1 MAELSRDEVLK
12 RVQRGE
18 PVARAD
24 LREIDLSHAVLERA
38 DLRRSD
44 LEGANLEGARLA
56 GAQLRNVSLREAYL
70 VAADLREANLEN
82 ADLEGARLEGADLRG
97 ANLSRASL
105 EGANL
110 TGARLA
116 GAQLSYAQLES
127 ARLGSADLTDA
138 VLVHAEL
145 AEAYL
150 GGARLCRA
158 KLTGAV
164 LTGANLE
171 EADLRQAE
179 LTGADFT
186 GANLTGVKSSNGL
199 STRPKNGA
207 AGGGTARYFGRG
219 DVLRGAT
226 LRLDDG
232 ARVEVESLFE
242 QCTIEL
248 GEGTELVVG
257 TSGVL
262 ADCTVIGHGRIL
274 ISGKFYEHKSPGIVG
289 PTQVVVSSGG
299 CLVAEV
305 EQAAEAT
312 QFAFEPGSNLRVK
325 IRPPKAAGGGSQ
337 PRERGG
343 KS

>member
-1 MAELSRDEVLK
+1 MAEFKRDDVLRK
-12 RVQRGE
+12 VQRGE

-24 LREIDLSHAVLERA
+24 LREIDLSHAMLERA

-110 TGARLA
+110 TGARLQ
-116 GAQLSYAQLES
+116 GAELSYAQLES
-127 ARLGSADLTDA
+127 AVLGGADLSNA

-145 AEAYL
+145 SHAYL
-150 GGARLCRA
+150 GGARLHGAR
-158 KLTGAV
+158 LTNAD
-164 LTGANLE
+164 LTRANLE
-171 EADLRQAE
+171 EADLRQAD
-179 LTGADFT
+179 LTGADLK

-199 STRPKNGA
+199 PGTGAAARPSNGA
-207 AGGGTARYFGRG
+207 GTNARYFGRG
-219 DVLRGAT
+219 DVLKGAT
-226 LRLDDG
+226 LRLEAG

-257 TSGVL
+257 SGGVL
-262 ADCTVIGHGRIL
+262 SDCTVVGHGSIH
-274 ISGKFYEHKSPGIVG
+274 IAGKFYERKSPGIVG
-289 PTQVVVSSGG
+289 PTQLVVSTGG

-312 QFAFEPGSNLRVK
+312 RFAFEPGSNLRVK
-325 IRPPKAAGGGSQ
+325 IRNSRSRDK
-337 PRERGG
+337 GG

>member
-1 MAELSRDEVLK
+1 MAEFKRDDVLRK
-12 RVQRGE
+12 VQRGE

-24 LREIDLSHAVLERA
+24 LREIDLSRAMLERA

-44 LEGANLEGARLA
+44 LEGANLEAARLA
-56 GAQLRNVSLREAYL
+56 GAQLRNVSLREAYM
-70 VAADLREANLEN
+70 VGADLREANLEN

-110 TGARLA
+110 TGAKLG
-116 GAQLSYAQLES
+116 GAELSYAQLES
-127 ARLGSADLTDA
+127 AVMGGADLSNA
-138 VLVHAEL
+138 NLVHAEL
-145 AEAYL
+145 SHAYL
-150 GGARLCRA
+150 GAARLNGA
-158 KLTGAV
+158 KLTYAD
-164 LTGANLE
+164 LTRANLE
-171 EADLRQAE
+171 EADLRQAD

-186 GANLTGVKSSNGL
+186 GANLTGVKTSNGL
-199 STRPKNGA
+199 PGAKPTNGASA
-207 AGGGTARYFGRG
+207 AGGNARYFGRG
-219 DVLRGAT
+219 DVLKGAT
-226 LRLDDG
+226 LRLEAG

-257 TSGVL
+257 PGGVL
-262 ADCTVIGHGRIL
+262 SDCTVLGHGSIH
-274 ISGKFYEHKSPGIVG
+274 IAGKFYERKSPGIVG
-289 PTQVVVSSGG
+289 PTQLVVSTGG

-312 QFAFEPGSNLRVK
+312 RFAFEPGSNLRVK
-325 IRPPKAAGGGSQ
+325 IRNSRSRDK
-337 PRERGG
+337 GG

>member
-1 MAELSRDEVLK
+1 MAEFKRDDVLRK
-12 RVQRGE
+12 VQRGE

-56 GAQLRNVSLREAYL
+56 GAQMRNVSLREAYMIG
-70 VAADLREANLEN
+70 ADLREANLEN

-110 TGARLA
+110 TGAKLQ
-116 GAQLSYAQLES
+116 GAELSYAQLES
-127 ARLGSADLTDA
+127 AVLGGADLSNA
-138 VLVHAEL
+138 ILVHAEL
-145 AEAYL
+145 SHAYL
-150 GGARLCRA
+150 GGAKLNGA
-158 KLTGAV
+158 KLTNAD
-164 LTGANLE
+164 LTRANLE
-171 EADLRQAE
+171 EADLRQAD
-179 LTGADFT
+179 LTGADLK

-199 STRPKNGA
+199 PGPAAARPINGA
-207 AGGGTARYFGRG
+207 GTNARYFGRG
-219 DVLRGAT
+219 DVLKGAT
-226 LRLDDG
+226 LRLEAG

-257 TSGVL
+257 SGGVL
-262 ADCTVIGHGRIL
+262 SDCTVVGHGSIH
-274 ISGKFYEHKSPGIVG
+274 IAGKFYERKSPGIVG
-289 PTQVVVSSGG
+289 CTQLVVSTGG

-305 EQAAEAT
+305 EQAVEAT
-312 QFAFEPGSNLRVK
+312 RFAFEPGSNLRVK
-325 IRPPKAAGGGSQ
+325 IRNSRSKDK
-337 PRERGG
+337 GG

>member
-1 MAELSRDEVLK
+1 MAEFKRDDVLRK
-12 RVQRGE
+12 VQRGE

-24 LREIDLSHAVLERA
+24 LREIDLSHANLEKA
-38 DLRRSD
+38 DFRRSD
-44 LEGANLEGARLA
+44 LEGANLEGTRLA

-116 GAQLSYAQLES
+116 GAELSYAQLES
-127 ARLGSADLTDA
+127 AVLGGADLSNA
-138 VLVHAEL
+138 ILVHAEL
-145 AEAYL
+145 SHAYL
-150 GGARLCRA
+150 GGAKMNGARLTNA
-158 KLTGAV
+158 DLTK
-164 LTGANLE
+164 ANLE
-171 EADLRQAE
+171 EADLRQAD
-179 LTGADFT
+179 LTGAELK
-186 GANLTGVKSSNGL
+186 GANLNGVKSSNGL
-199 STRPKNGA
+199 PGTAPAHARPSNGA
-207 AGGGTARYFGRG
+207 AAGNARYFGRG
-219 DVLRGAT
+219 DVLKGAT
-226 LRLDDG
+226 LRLDAG

-257 TSGVL
+257 AAGVL
-262 ADCTVIGHGRIL
+262 SDCTVVGHGSIH
-274 ISGKFYEHKSPGIVG
+274 IAGKFFERKSPGIVG
-289 PTQVVVSSGG
+289 PTQLVVSTGG

-312 QFAFEPGSNLRVK
+312 RFAFEPGSNLRVK
-325 IRPPKAAGGGSQ
+325 IRNSRSRDKGA
-337 PRERGG
+337 

>member
-1 MAELSRDEVLK
+1 MAEFKRDDVLRK
-12 RVQRGE
+12 VQRGE

-24 LREIDLSHAVLERA
+24 LREIDLSHAMLERA

-56 GAQLRNVSLREAYL
+56 GAQMRNVSLREAYL

-110 TGARLA
+110 TGARLQ
-116 GAQLSYAQLES
+116 GAELSYAQLES
-127 ARLGSADLTDA
+127 AVLGGADLSNA
-138 VLVHAEL
+138 NLVHAEL
-145 AEAYL
+145 SHAYL
-150 GGARLCRA
+150 GGARLNGA
-158 KLTGAV
+158 KLTNAD
-164 LTGANLE
+164 LSRANLE
-171 EADLRQAE
+171 EADLRQAD
-179 LTGADFT
+179 LTGAELK

-199 STRPKNGA
+199 PGTAPARPGPGA
-207 AGGGTARYFGRG
+207 SPNARYFGRG
-219 DVLRGAT
+219 DVLKGAT
-226 LRLDDG
+226 LRLEAG

-257 TSGVL
+257 SGGVL
-262 ADCTVIGHGRIL
+262 SDCTVVGHGSVHIA
-274 ISGKFYEHKSPGIVG
+274 GKFYERKSPGIVG
-289 PTQVVVSSGG
+289 PTQLVVSTGG

-312 QFAFEPGSNLRVK
+312 RFAFEPGSNLRVK
-325 IRPPKAAGGGSQ
+325 IRNSRSRDK
-337 PRERGG
+337 GG

>member
-1 MAELSRDEVLK
+1 MAEFKRDDVLRK
-12 RVQRGE
+12 VQRGE

-24 LREIDLSHAVLERA
+24 LREIDLSHAMLERA

-44 LEGANLEGARLA
+44 LEGANLEGARLSQ
-56 GAQLRNVSLREAYL
+56 AQMRNVSLREAYL

-110 TGARLA
+110 TGARLG
-116 GAQLSYAQLES
+116 GAELSYAQLES
-127 ARLGSADLTDA
+127 AVMGGADLTNA
-138 VLVHAEL
+138 ILVHAEL
-145 AEAYL
+145 SHAYL
-150 GGARLCRA
+150 GAARLNGA
-158 KLTGAV
+158 KLTNAD
-164 LTGANLE
+164 LTRANLE
-171 EADLRQAE
+171 EADLRQAD

-186 GANLTGVKSSNGL
+186 GANLTGVKTSNGL
-199 STRPKNGA
+199 PGAAKPTNGA
-207 AGGGTARYFGRG
+207 TATNARYFGRG
-219 DVLRGAT
+219 DVLKGAT
-226 LRLDDG
+226 LRLEAG

-257 TSGVL
+257 SGGVL
-262 ADCTVIGHGRIL
+262 SDCTVVGHGSIM
-274 ISGKFYEHKSPGIVG
+274 IAGKFYERKSPGIVG
-289 PTQVVVSSGG
+289 PTQLVVSTGG

-305 EQAAEAT
+305 EQAVEAT
-312 QFAFEPGSNLRVK
+312 RFAFEPGSNLRVK
-325 IRPPKAAGGGSQ
+325 IRNSRS
-337 PRERGG
+337 REKGG

>member
-1 MAELSRDEVLK
+1 MAEFKRDDVLRK
-12 RVQRGE
+12 VQRGE

-24 LREIDLSHAVLERA
+24 LREIDLSHGMLERA

-44 LEGANLEGARLA
+44 LEGANLEGARLSQ
-56 GAQLRNVSLREAYL
+56 AQMRNVSLREAYL

-110 TGARLA
+110 TGARLG
-116 GAQLSYAQLES
+116 GAELSYAQLES
-127 ARLGSADLTDA
+127 AVMGGADLTNA
-138 VLVHAEL
+138 ILVHAEL
-145 AEAYL
+145 SHAYL
-150 GGARLCRA
+150 GAARLTGA
-158 KLTGAV
+158 KLTNAD
-164 LTGANLE
+164 LTRANLE
-171 EADLRQAE
+171 EADLRQAD

-186 GANLTGVKSSNGL
+186 GANLNGVKTSNGL
-199 STRPKNGA
+199 PGAKPTNGA
-207 AGGGTARYFGRG
+207 AATNARYFGRG
-219 DVLRGAT
+219 DVLKGAT
-226 LRLDDG
+226 LRLEAG

-257 TSGVL
+257 SGGVL
-262 ADCTVIGHGRIL
+262 SDCTVVGHGSIM
-274 ISGKFYEHKSPGIVG
+274 IAGKFYERKSPGIVG
-289 PTQVVVSSGG
+289 PTQLVVSTGG

-312 QFAFEPGSNLRVK
+312 RFAFEPGSNLRVK
-325 IRPPKAAGGGSQ
+325 IRNSRSRDK
-337 PRERGG
+337 GG

>member
-1 MAELSRDEVLK
+1 MAELKRDDVLRK
-12 RVQRGE
+12 VQRGE

-24 LREIDLSHAVLERA
+24 LREIDLSQAMLERA

-56 GAQLRNVSLREAYL
+56 GAQLRNTSLREAYM

-110 TGARLA
+110 TGARLI
-116 GAQLSYAQLES
+116 GAELSYAQLES
-127 ARLGSADLTDA
+127 AVLGGADLTNA

-145 AEAYL
+145 SHAYL
-150 GGARLCRA
+150 GGAKLNGA
-158 KLTGAV
+158 KLTNAD
-164 LTGANLE
+164 LSKANLE
-171 EADLRQAE
+171 EADLRQAD
-179 LTGADFT
+179 LTGAELK
-186 GANLTGVKSSNGL
+186 GANLTGVKTSNGL
-199 STRPKNGA
+199 PGA
-207 AGGGTARYFGRG
+207 AARPTNGQLAPNARYFGRG
-219 DVLRGAT
+219 DVLKGAT
-226 LRLDDG
+226 LRLEAG

-257 TSGVL
+257 AGGVL
-262 ADCTVIGHGRIL
+262 ADCTVVGHGSIQ
-274 ISGKFYEHKSPGIVG
+274 IAGKFFERKSPGIVG
-289 PTQVVVSSGG
+289 PTQLVVSSGG

-305 EQAAEAT
+305 EQAVEAT
-312 QFAFEPGSNLRVK
+312 RFAFEPGSNLRVK
-325 IRPPKAAGGGSQ
+325 IRNSRSRDK
-337 PRERGG
+337 GG

>member
-1 MAELSRDEVLK
+1 MAEFKRDDVLRK
-12 RVQRGE
+12 VQRGE

-24 LREIDLSHAVLERA
+24 LREIDLSHAMLERA

-44 LEGANLEGARLA
+44 LEGANLEGARLSQ
-56 GAQLRNVSLREAYL
+56 AQMRNVSLREAYL

-110 TGARLA
+110 TGARLG
-116 GAQLSYAQLES
+116 GAELSYAQLES
-127 ARLGSADLTDA
+127 AVMGGADLTSA
-138 VLVHAEL
+138 ILVHAEL
-145 AEAYL
+145 SHAYL
-150 GGARLCRA
+150 GAARLNGA
-158 KLTGAV
+158 KLTNAD
-164 LTGANLE
+164 LTRANLE
-171 EADLRQAE
+171 EADLRQAD

-186 GANLTGVKSSNGL
+186 GANLNGVKTSNGL
-199 STRPKNGA
+199 PGAKPTNGA
-207 AGGGTARYFGRG
+207 SAAAGNARYFGRG
-219 DVLRGAT
+219 DVLKGAT
-226 LRLDDG
+226 LRLEAG

-257 TSGVL
+257 AGGVL
-262 ADCTVIGHGRIL
+262 SDCTVVGHGSIM
-274 ISGKFYEHKSPGIVG
+274 IAGKFYERKSPGIVG
-289 PTQVVVSSGG
+289 PTQLVVSTGG

-312 QFAFEPGSNLRVK
+312 RFAFEPGSNLRVK
-325 IRPPKAAGGGSQ
+325 IRNSRSRDK
-337 PRERGG
+337 GG

>member
-1 MAELSRDEVLK
+1 MAEFKRDDVLRK
-12 RVQRGE
+12 VQRGE

-24 LREIDLSHAVLERA
+24 LRELDLSHAVLERA

-56 GAQLRNVSLREAYL
+56 GAQMRNVSLREAYMIG
-70 VAADLREANLEN
+70 ADLREANLEN

-110 TGARLA
+110 TGAKLQ
-116 GAQLSYAQLES
+116 GAELSYAQLES
-127 ARLGSADLTDA
+127 AVLGGADLSNA
-138 VLVHAEL
+138 ILVHAEL
-145 AEAYL
+145 SHAYL
-150 GGARLCRA
+150 GGAKLNGA
-158 KLTGAV
+158 KLTNAD
-164 LTGANLE
+164 LTRANLE

-179 LTGADFT
+179 LTGADLK

-199 STRPKNGA
+199 PGAAAARPINGA
-207 AGGGTARYFGRG
+207 GANARYFGRG
-219 DVLRGAT
+219 DVLKGAT
-226 LRLDDG
+226 LRLEAG

-257 TSGVL
+257 SGGVL
-262 ADCTVIGHGRIL
+262 SDCTVVGHGSIM
-274 ISGKFYEHKSPGIVG
+274 IAGKFYERKSPGIVG
-289 PTQVVVSSGG
+289 PTQLVVSTGG

-312 QFAFEPGSNLRVK
+312 RFAFEPGSNLRVK
-325 IRPPKAAGGGSQ
+325 IRNSRSRDK
-337 PRERGG
+337 GG

>member
-1 MAELSRDEVLK
+1 MAEFKRDDVLRK
-12 RVQRGE
+12 VQRGE

-24 LREIDLSHAVLERA
+24 LREIDLSHGMLERA

-44 LEGANLEGARLA
+44 LEGANLEGARLSQ
-56 GAQLRNVSLREAYL
+56 AQMRNVSLREAYL

-110 TGARLA
+110 TGARLG
-116 GAQLSYAQLES
+116 GAELSYAQLES
-127 ARLGSADLTDA
+127 AVMGGADLTNA
-138 VLVHAEL
+138 ILVHAEL
-145 AEAYL
+145 SHAYL
-150 GGARLCRA
+150 GAA
-158 KLTGAV
+158 KLTGAK
-164 LTGANLE
+164 LTNADLTRANLE
-171 EADLRQAE
+171 EADLRQAD

-186 GANLTGVKSSNGL
+186 GANLNGVKTSNGL
-199 STRPKNGA
+199 PGAAKPTNGA
-207 AGGGTARYFGRG
+207 AAGNARYFGRG
-219 DVLRGAT
+219 DVLKGAT
-226 LRLDDG
+226 LRLEAG

-257 TSGVL
+257 AGGVL
-262 ADCTVIGHGRIL
+262 SDCTVVGHGSIM
-274 ISGKFYEHKSPGIVG
+274 IAGKFYERKSPGIVG
-289 PTQVVVSSGG
+289 PTQLVVSTGG

-312 QFAFEPGSNLRVK
+312 RFAFEPGSNLRVK
-325 IRPPKAAGGGSQ
+325 IRNSRSRDK
-337 PRERGG
+337 GG

>member
-1 MAELSRDEVLK
+1 MAEFSRDDVVRK
-12 RVQRGE
+12 VQRGE

-110 TGARLA
+110 TGARLG
-116 GAQLSYAQLES
+116 GAELSYAQLES
-127 ARLGSADLTDA
+127 AVLGGADLTNA
-138 VLVHAEL
+138 ILVHAEL
-145 AEAYL
+145 SHAYL
-150 GGARLCRA
+150 GGA
-158 KLTGAV
+158 KLTGAK
-164 LTGANLE
+164 LTNADLTKANLE
-171 EADLRQAE
+171 EADLRQAD
-179 LTGADFT
+179 LTGAELK
-186 GANLTGVKSSNGL
+186 GANLNGVKSSNGL
-199 STRPKNGA
+199 TALAGARPAPGPAPN
-207 AGGGTARYFGRG
+207 ARYFGSG
-219 DVLRGAT
+219 DVLKGAT
-226 LRLDDG
+226 LRLEAG

-257 TSGVL
+257 AAGVL
-262 ADCTVIGHGRIL
+262 SDCTVVGRGSIH
-274 ISGKFYEHKSPGIVG
+274 IAGKFYERKSPGIVG
-289 PTQVVVSSGG
+289 PTQVVVSTGG

-305 EQAAEAT
+305 EQAADAT
-312 QFAFEPGSNLRVK
+312 RFAFEPGSNLRVK
-325 IRPPKAAGGGSQ
+325 IRNSRSRDK
-337 PRERGG
+337 GG

>member
-1 MAELSRDEVLK
+1 MAEFKRDDVLRK
-12 RVQRGE
+12 VQRGE

-24 LREIDLSHAVLERA
+24 LREIDLSHAMLERA

-44 LEGANLEGARLA
+44 LEGANLEGARLSQ
-56 GAQLRNVSLREAYL
+56 AQMRNVSLREAYL

-110 TGARLA
+110 TGARLG
-116 GAQLSYAQLES
+116 GAELSYAQLES
-127 ARLGSADLTDA
+127 AVMGGADLTNA
-138 VLVHAEL
+138 ILVHAEL
-145 AEAYL
+145 SHAYL
-150 GGARLCRA
+150 GAARLNGA
-158 KLTGAV
+158 KLTNAD
-164 LTGANLE
+164 LTRANLE
-171 EADLRQAE
+171 EADLRQAD

-186 GANLTGVKSSNGL
+186 GANLNGVKTSNGL
-199 STRPKNGA
+199 PGAKPTNGA
-207 AGGGTARYFGRG
+207 AAAGGNARYFGRG
-219 DVLRGAT
+219 DVLKGAT
-226 LRLDDG
+226 LRLEAG

-257 TSGVL
+257 AGGVL
-262 ADCTVIGHGRIL
+262 SDCTVVGHGSIM
-274 ISGKFYEHKSPGIVG
+274 IAGKFYERKSPGIVG
-289 PTQVVVSSGG
+289 PTQLVVSTGG

-312 QFAFEPGSNLRVK
+312 RFAFEPGSNLRVK
-325 IRPPKAAGGGSQ
+325 IRNSRSRDK
-337 PRERGG
+337 GG

>member
-1 MAELSRDEVLK
+1 MAEFKRDDVLRK
-12 RVQRGE
+12 VQRGE

-24 LREIDLSHAVLERA
+24 LREIDLSRAMLERA

-56 GAQLRNVSLREAYL
+56 GAQLRNVSLREAYMIS
-70 VAADLREANLEN
+70 ADLREANLEN

-110 TGARLA
+110 TGARLG
-116 GAQLSYAQLES
+116 GAELSFAQLES
-127 ARLGSADLTDA
+127 AVMGGADLTNA
-138 VLVHAEL
+138 ILVHAEL
-145 AEAYL
+145 SHAYL
-150 GGARLCRA
+150 GGAKLNGA
-158 KLTGAV
+158 KLTNAD
-164 LTGANLE
+164 LTRANLE
-171 EADLRQAE
+171 EADLRQAD
-179 LTGADFT
+179 LTGAEFT
-186 GANLTGVKSSNGL
+186 GANLNGVKTSNGL
-199 STRPKNGA
+199 PGAKPTNGA
-207 AGGGTARYFGRG
+207 AAAASNARYFGRG
-219 DVLRGAT
+219 DVLKGAT
-226 LRLDDG
+226 LRLEAG

-257 TSGVL
+257 AGGVL
-262 ADCTVIGHGRIL
+262 SDCTVVGHGSIH
-274 ISGKFYEHKSPGIVG
+274 IAGKFYERKSPGIVG
-289 PTQVVVSSGG
+289 PTQLVVSTGG

-312 QFAFEPGSNLRVK
+312 RFAFEPGSNLRVK
-325 IRPPKAAGGGSQ
+325 IRNSRSRDK
-337 PRERGG
+337 GG

>member
-1 MAELSRDEVLK
+1 MAEFKRDDVLRK
-12 RVQRGE
+12 VQRGE

-24 LREIDLSHAVLERA
+24 LREIDLSNAMLERA

-44 LEGANLEGARLA
+44 LEGANLEGARLS
-56 GAQLRNVSLREAYL
+56 GAQMRNVSLREAYM

-110 TGARLA
+110 TGARLQ
-116 GAQLSYAQLES
+116 GAELSYAQLES
-127 ARLGSADLTDA
+127 AVLGGADLSNA
-138 VLVHAEL
+138 ILVHAEL
-145 AEAYL
+145 SHAYL
-150 GGARLCRA
+150 GGAKLNGA
-158 KLTGAV
+158 KLTNAD
-164 LTGANLE
+164 LTKANLE

-179 LTGADFT
+179 LTGADLK

-199 STRPKNGA
+199 PGAQAAARPANGSA
-207 AGGGTARYFGRG
+207 NARYFGRG
-219 DVLRGAT
+219 DVLKGAT
-226 LRLDDG
+226 LRLEAG

-257 TSGVL
+257 SGGVL
-262 ADCTVIGHGRIL
+262 SDCTVVGHGSIH
-274 ISGKFYEHKSPGIVG
+274 IAGKFYERKSPGIVG
-289 PTQVVVSSGG
+289 PTQLVVSTGG

-305 EQAAEAT
+305 EQAQEAT
-312 QFAFEPGSNLRVK
+312 RFAFEPGSNLRVK
-325 IRPPKAAGGGSQ
+325 IRNSRSRDK
-337 PRERGG
+337 GG

>member
-1 MAELSRDEVLK
+1 MAEFKRDDVLRK
-12 RVQRGE
+12 VQRGE

-24 LREIDLSHAVLERA
+24 LREIDLSHGMLERA

-44 LEGANLEGARLA
+44 LEGANLEGARLSQ
-56 GAQLRNVSLREAYL
+56 AQMRNVSLREAYM

-110 TGARLA
+110 TGARLG
-116 GAQLSYAQLES
+116 GAELSYAQLES
-127 ARLGSADLTDA
+127 AVMGGADLTNA
-138 VLVHAEL
+138 ILVHAEL
-145 AEAYL
+145 SHAYL
-150 GGARLCRA
+150 GAA
-158 KLTGAV
+158 KLTGAK
-164 LTGANLE
+164 LTNADLTRANLE
-171 EADLRQAE
+171 EADLRQAD

-186 GANLTGVKSSNGL
+186 GANLNGVKTSNGL
-199 STRPKNGA
+199 PGAAKPTNGA
-207 AGGGTARYFGRG
+207 AANARYFGRG
-219 DVLRGAT
+219 DVLKGAT
-226 LRLDDG
+226 LRLEAG

-257 TSGVL
+257 SGGVL
-262 ADCTVIGHGRIL
+262 SDCTVVGHGSIM
-274 ISGKFYEHKSPGIVG
+274 IAGKFYERKSPGIVG
-289 PTQVVVSSGG
+289 PTQLVVSTGG

-312 QFAFEPGSNLRVK
+312 RFAFEPGSNLRVK
-325 IRPPKAAGGGSQ
+325 IRNSRSRDK
-337 PRERGG
+337 GG